1 MPLMNRSRAST
12 GRSAAGGFSLIEL
25 MVAMVLGLI
34 VIGAV
39 IALVLSMMRANNQ
52 TIAATRLTQELRAV
66 AALMSSDLRRAGGVI
81 DPLTVAT
88 ADAGNPNNPF
98 AAITI
103 PAVPNNT
110 CIQFGYS
117 NPVGEEGLNFH
128 TISLS
133 GSEVRMA
140 TAQNATPNCATGTRL
155 SSEQVRVTNLR
166 FIRAGRRIDITVQ
179 GCLSNRERTACDP
192 TNPIA
197 RSYSQ
202 TVYVRSISG
211 A

>member
-1 MPLMNRSRAST
+1 MPPMNTHERN
-12 GRSAAGGFSLIEL
+12 AAQAGFSLIEL

-66 AALMSSDLRRAGGVI
+66 AALMASDLRRAGGVV

-88 ADAGNPNNPF
+88 ANNGNPNNPF

-103 PAVPNNT
+103 PAAPNNT

-117 NPVGEEGLNFH
+117 NPVGEEDLNFH

-133 GSEVRMA
+133 GSEVRIA
-140 TAQNATPNCATGTRL
+140 TAGIAAPDCATGTRL
-155 SSEQVRVTNLR
+155 SSEQVRITNLT
-166 FIRAGRRIDITVQ
+166 FLRAGRRIDISVQ
-179 GCLSNRERTACDP
+179 GCLSNRERTRCDP
-192 TNPIA
+192 ANPIA
-197 RSYSQ
+197 RSYAQ
-202 TVYVRSISG
+202 TVYVRSI
-211 A
+211 